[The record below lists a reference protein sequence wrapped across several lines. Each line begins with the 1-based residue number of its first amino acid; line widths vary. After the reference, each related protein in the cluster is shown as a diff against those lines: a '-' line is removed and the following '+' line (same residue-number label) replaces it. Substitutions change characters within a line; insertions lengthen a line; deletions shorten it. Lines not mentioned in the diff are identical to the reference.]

1 MLKRL
6 LTGRQVGLVHIANI
20 SLVIDVGAS
29 YYPPVTD
36 TDFTVAVPGG
46 IIAGV
51 RSGRGD
57 LLLVLHGGPGV
68 NDYTGIFADELA
80 GWTTLRYTQR
90 GVSPSTATGP
100 FTVGQH
106 AADAIAV
113 LDQNNVSSAVVVG
126 HSWGGFLAMQ
136 VAAAAPERVTG
147 LVLVDS
153 LGVAGDGGSAA
164 FAAEMD
170 ARLGPEVLAEVATL
184 DELAEAS
191 PGTPESDAAAVK
203 SFNLMW
209 PGYFADP
216 ASAPPPPA
224 DMRFSPECYT
234 GTFESIQAAQAGG
247 QLVTELAGYPGPVEI
262 VAGGASP
269 FPTETATAIAA
280 LFSDAHLTVEPGA
293 GHIPSHE
300 RPGCVTAAL
309 SRLAGRLAS

>member
-1 MLKRL
+1 MCK
-6 LTGRQVGLVHIANI
+6 
-20 SLVIDVGAS
+20 SAS
-29 YYPPVTD
+29 IRPVTD

-51 RSGRGD
+51 RSGRGYP
-57 LLLVLHGGPGV
+57 LLVLHGGPGV
-68 NDYTGIFADELA
+68 NDYTGMFADELA
-80 GWTTLRYTQR
+80 GWTALRYTQR
-90 GVSPSTATGP
+90 GVAPSTASGP
-100 FTVGQH
+100 FTIDQH
-106 AADAIAV
+106 VADAIAV
-113 LDQNNVSSAVVVG
+113 LDKHDANSAVVLG
-126 HSWGGFLAMQ
+126 HSFGGYLAMQ
-136 VAAAAPERVTG
+136 LAAAAPERVAG

-153 LGVAGDGGSAA
+153 LGGAGDGGFAA
-164 FAAEMD
+164 FAAELD
-170 ARLGPEVLAEVATL
+170 ARLGPEVLAEIATL

-216 ASAPPPPA
+216 LSAPPPPA
-224 DMRFSPECYT
+224 GLRISPECYT
-234 GTFESIQAAQAGG
+234 GTFESFRAAQANGRLAS
-247 QLVTELAGYPGPVEI
+247 QLARYPGPVEI

-269 FPTETATAIAA
+269 FPAETAKSTAA
-280 LFSDAHLTVEPGA
+280 LFSHAQLTVEPGA